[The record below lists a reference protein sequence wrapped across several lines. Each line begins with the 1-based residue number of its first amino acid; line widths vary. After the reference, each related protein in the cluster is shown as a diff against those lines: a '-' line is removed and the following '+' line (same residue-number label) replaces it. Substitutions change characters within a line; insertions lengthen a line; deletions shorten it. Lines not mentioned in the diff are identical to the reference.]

1 MKRSVLI
8 IDDDQFTVEAAR
20 EMLAPYYKLFFAIEA
35 KTGLNIALRHQ
46 PDLILIDLKMPKLG
60 GFEFIEA
67 YRKAADDEMP
77 FIVMSAHTSDEMKH
91 RADELGVL
99 YFIEKPLNAT
109 FLPLAIEAIFEGL
122 DLQKQQGISSKQ

>member
-35 KTGLNIALRHQ
+35 KTGLNIALRHK
-46 PDLILIDLKMPKLG
+46 PDLILLDLKMPKLG

>member
-77 FIVMSAHTSDEMKH
+77 FIVMSAHTGDEMKQ
-91 RADELGVL
+91 RAKDLRAL
-99 YFIEKPLNAT
+99 YFIEKPLNPT

-122 DLQKQQGISSKQ
+122 DLQKQQGAE

>member
-46 PDLILIDLKMPKLG
+46 PDLILLDLKMPKLG

-67 YRKAADDEMP
+67 YRKAADDKMP
-77 FIVMSAHTSDEMKH
+77 FIVMSAHTGDEMKQ
-91 RADELGVL
+91 RAEDLGVL
-99 YFIEKPLNAT
+99 YFIEKPLNPT

-122 DLQKQQGISSKQ
+122 DLQKQRGVE

>member
-46 PDLILIDLKMPKLG
+46 PDLILLDLKMPKLG

-67 YRKAADDEMP
+67 YRKAAEDEMP
-77 FIVMSAHTSDEMKH
+77 FIVMSAHTGDEMKQ
-91 RADELGVL
+91 RAKDLGVL
-99 YFIEKPLNAT
+99 YFIEKPLNPT

-122 DLQKQQGISSKQ
+122 DLQKQQGTE

>member
-35 KTGLNIALRHQ
+35 KTVLNIALRHQ

-77 FIVMSAHTSDEMKH
+77 FIVMSAHTGDEMKQ
-91 RADELGVL
+91 RAEDLGVL
-99 YFIEKPLNAT
+99 YFIEKPLNPT

-122 DLQKQQGISSKQ
+122 DLQKQQGTE

>member
-46 PDLILIDLKMPKLG
+46 PDLILLDLKMPKLG
-60 GFEFIEA
+60 GSEFIEA

-77 FIVMSAHTSDEMKH
+77 FIVMSAHTGDEVKQ
-91 RADELGVL
+91 RAEDLGVL
-99 YFIEKPLNAT
+99 YFIEKPLNPT

>member
-77 FIVMSAHTSDEMKH
+77 FIVMSAHTGDEMKQ
-91 RADELGVL
+91 RAEDLGVL
-99 YFIEKPLNAT
+99 YFIEKPLNPT

-122 DLQKQQGISSKQ
+122 ELLKQQDSE

>member
-77 FIVMSAHTSDEMKH
+77 FIVMSAHTGDEMKQ
-91 RADELGVL
+91 RAEDLGVL
-99 YFIEKPLNAT
+99 YFIEKPLNPT

-122 DLQKQQGISSKQ
+122 DLQKQQSAE

>member
-1 MKRSVLI
+1 MKRRVLI

-77 FIVMSAHTSDEMKH
+77 FIVMSAHTGDEMKQ
-91 RADELGVL
+91 RAEDLGVL
-99 YFIEKPLNAT
+99 YFIEKPLNPT

-122 DLQKQQGISSKQ
+122 DLQKQQGVE

>member
-35 KTGLNIALRHQ
+35 KTGLNIALRHK
-46 PDLILIDLKMPKLG
+46 PDLILLDLKMPKLG

-67 YRKAADDEMP
+67 YRKTADDKMP
-77 FIVMSAHTSDEMKH
+77 FIVMSAHTGDEI
-91 RADELGVL
+91 V
-99 YFIEKPLNAT
+99 I
-109 FLPLAIEAIFEGL
+109 LPKNNMCFR
-122 DLQKQQGISSKQ
+122 

>member
-77 FIVMSAHTSDEMKH
+77 FIVMSAHTGDEMKQ
-91 RADELGVL
+91 RAEDLGVL
-99 YFIEKPLNAT
+99 YFIEKPLNPT

-122 DLQKQQGISSKQ
+122 DLQKQQGVE

>member
-20 EMLAPYYKLFFAIEA
+20 EMLAPYYKLYFAIEA

-67 YRKAADDEMP
+67 YRKAAEDEMP
-77 FIVMSAHTSDEMKH
+77 FIVMSAHTGDEMKQ
-91 RADELGVL
+91 RAEDLGVL
-99 YFIEKPLNAT
+99 YFIEKPLNPT

-122 DLQKQQGISSKQ
+122 DLQKQQSAE

>member
-67 YRKAADDEMP
+67 YRKAADGEMP
-77 FIVMSAHTSDEMKH
+77 FIVMSAHTGDEMKQ
-91 RADELGVL
+91 RAEDLGVL
-99 YFIEKPLNAT
+99 YFIEKPLNPT

-122 DLQKQQGISSKQ
+122 DLQEQQGTE

>member
-46 PDLILIDLKMPKLG
+46 PDLILLDLKMPKLG

-77 FIVMSAHTSDEMKH
+77 FIVMSAHTGDEMKQ
-91 RADELGVL
+91 RAKDLGVL
-99 YFIEKPLNAT
+99 YFIEKPLNPT

-122 DLQKQQGISSKQ
+122 DLQKQQGVE

>member
-20 EMLAPYYKLFFAIEA
+20 EMLAPYYKLYFAIEA

-77 FIVMSAHTSDEMKH
+77 FIVMSAHTGDEMKQ
-91 RADELGVL
+91 RAKDLGVL
-99 YFIEKPLNAT
+99 YFIEKPLNPT

-122 DLQKQQGISSKQ
+122 DLQKQQGVE

>member
-35 KTGLNIALRHQ
+35 KTGLNIALRHK
-46 PDLILIDLKMPKLG
+46 PDLILLDLKMPKLG

-122 DLQKQQGISSKQ
+122 DLQKQQGISSN

>member
-8 IDDDQFTVEAAR
+8 IDDDQITVEAAR
-20 EMLAPYYKLFFAIEA
+20 EMLAPYYKLFFAIEP

-77 FIVMSAHTSDEMKH
+77 FIVMSADTSDEMKH

-99 YFIEKPLNAT
+99 YFIEKPLNPT

-122 DLQKQQGISSKQ
+122 ELLKQQDSE

>member
-46 PDLILIDLKMPKLG
+46 PDLILLDLKMPKLG

-77 FIVMSAHTSDEMKH
+77 FIVMSAHTGDEMKQ
-91 RADELGVL
+91 RAEDLGVL
-99 YFIEKPLNAT
+99 YFIEKPLNPT

-122 DLQKQQGISSKQ
+122 DLQKQQGVE

>member
-8 IDDDQFTVEAAR
+8 IDDDQITVEAVR
-20 EMLAPYYKLFFAIEA
+20 EMLEPYFKLFFAIESR
-35 KTGLNIALRHQ
+35 TGLDIALRHK

-67 YRKAADDEMP
+67 FRALSHDPMP
-77 FIVMSAHTSDEMKH
+77 FIVMSAHTSDEMKQK
-91 RADELGVL
+91 AKDLGVL
-99 YFIEKPLNAT
+99 YFIEKPLNPT

-122 DLQKQQGISSKQ
+122 DLQKQQSVE

>member
-1 MKRSVLI
+1 MKRRVLI

-46 PDLILIDLKMPKLG
+46 PDLILLDLKMPKLG

-67 YRKAADDEMP
+67 YRKAAEDEMP
-77 FIVMSAHTSDEMKH
+77 FIVMSAHTGDEMKQ
-91 RADELGVL
+91 RAKDLGVL
-99 YFIEKPLNAT
+99 YFIEKPLNPT

-122 DLQKQQGISSKQ
+122 DLQKQQGTE

>member
-77 FIVMSAHTSDEMKH
+77 FIVMSAHTGDEMKH

-99 YFIEKPLNAT
+99 YFIEKPLNPT

-122 DLQKQQGISSKQ
+122 DLQKQQGVE

>member
-67 YRKAADDEMP
+67 YRKAAEDEMP
-77 FIVMSAHTSDEMKH
+77 FIVMSAHTGDEMKQ
-91 RADELGVL
+91 RAEDLGVL
-99 YFIEKPLNAT
+99 YFIEKPLNPT

-122 DLQKQQGISSKQ
+122 ELLKQ

>member
-35 KTGLNIALRHQ
+35 KTGLNIALRHK
-46 PDLILIDLKMPKLG
+46 PDLILLDLKMPKLG

-67 YRKAADDEMP
+67 YRKAADDAMP